1 MVIGQLSSTLKKV
14 RKILFWDDRIIWKCI
29 ADDSTNKTRIKQ
41 RNWLSIM
48 INHKLEKSIARKWR
62 RVKNKADEYLV
73 VSYLIFM
80 EVYTLELYTLFGKS
94 IAEGIDTR
102 RGMEGN
108 KKQGWKR
115 LQSRFDVVVIIQGCR
130 GILNVWRSYTS
141 IRFFLFFFSILGS
154 DGPGYNDTERNMRAL
169 ARYRRVRNMNQFT
182 TRRYPNPR
190 TRKSKRVYFREL
202 ESSVIR
208 VFQSGEKRI
217 FIPPSYFHP
226 FPLFPLTWDIFSE
239 IFWYVLLFFFFFFS
253 KRRNNR
259 YHVILINAMLRFK
272 Q

>member
-1 MVIGQLSSTLKKV
+1 MVIGQLSSTFKKV

-73 VSYLIFM
+73 SYLIFM
-80 EVYTLELYTLFGKS
+80 EVYSTLELYTLFEKS

-130 GILNVWRSYTS
+130 GILNVWHSYTS
-141 IRFFLFFFSILGS
+141 IRFFLFFFSSL
-154 DGPGYNDTERNMRAL
+154 DRMAPATMTRNEICEHSHVIDASETWTNL
-169 ARYRRVRNMNQFT
+169 QRVDIPT
-182 TRRYPNPR
+182 
-190 TRKSKRVYFREL
+190 REL
-202 ESSVIR
+202 ER
-208 VFQSGEKRI
+208 VREYISG
-217 FIPPSYFHP
+217 
-226 FPLFPLTWDIFSE
+226 
-239 IFWYVLLFFFFFFS
+239 
-253 KRRNNR
+253 N
-259 YHVILINAMLRFK
+259 
-272 Q
+272 

>member
-1 MVIGQLSSTLKKV
+1 MVIGQLSSIFKKV

-80 EVYTLELYTLFGKS
+80 EVYSTLELYTLFEKS

-141 IRFFLFFFSILGS
+141 IRFFLFFFSSL
-154 DGPGYNDTERNMRAL
+154 DRMAPATMTRNEICEHSHVIDASETWTNL
-169 ARYRRVRNMNQFT
+169 QRVDIPT
-182 TRRYPNPR
+182 
-190 TRKSKRVYFREL
+190 REL
-202 ESSVIR
+202 ER
-208 VFQSGEKRI
+208 VKEYI
-217 FIPPSYFHP
+217 Y
-226 FPLFPLTWDIFSE
+226 
-239 IFWYVLLFFFFFFS
+239 Y
-253 KRRNNR
+253 
-259 YHVILINAMLRFK
+259 
-272 Q
+272 

>member
-1 MVIGQLSSTLKKV
+1 MVIGQLSSTFKKV

-80 EVYTLELYTLFGKS
+80 EVYTLELYTLFEKS

-141 IRFFLFFFSILGS
+141 IRFFLFFFFIPLILGS

-217 FIPPSYFHP
+217 FIPPYFHP
-226 FPLFPLTWDIFSE
+226 FPLFPLTCTFSFITRDIFSE
-239 IFWYVLLFFFFFFS
+239 ILIRSSFFLLLLFETEE
-253 KRRNNR
+253 
-259 YHVILINAMLRFK
+259 
-272 Q
+272 

>member
-80 EVYTLELYTLFGKS
+80 EVYSTLELYTLFEKS

-108 KKQGWKR
+108 KKQSWKR

-141 IRFFLFFFSILGS
+141 IRFFLFFFFILGS

-190 TRKSKRVYFREL
+190 TRKSKRVYLLL

-208 VFQSGEKRI
+208 VFQSEEKRI

-226 FPLFPLTWDIFSE
+226 FPLFPLTWDIFFE
-239 IFWYVLLFFFFFFS
+239 ILIRSSFFLLLFETEE
-253 KRRNNR
+253 
-259 YHVILINAMLRFK
+259 
-272 Q
+272 

>member
-1 MVIGQLSSTLKKV
+1 MVIGQLSSTFKKV

-80 EVYTLELYTLFGKS
+80 EVYSTLELYTLFEKS

-141 IRFFLFFFSILGS
+141 IRFFLFFF
-154 DGPGYNDTERNMRAL
+154 
-169 ARYRRVRNMNQFT
+169 
-182 TRRYPNPR
+182 
-190 TRKSKRVYFREL
+190 
-202 ESSVIR
+202 
-208 VFQSGEKRI
+208 
-217 FIPPSYFHP
+217 FHP
-226 FPLFPLTWDIFSE
+226 WIGWPRLQWHGTKYASTRTLSTRQKHEPIYNASISQPE
-239 IFWYVLLFFFFFFS
+239 NS
-253 KRRNNR
+253 KE
-259 YHVILINAMLRFK
+259 
-272 Q
+272 